1 MSTKVIMPQM
11 GESVV
16 EGKVAKWLVRE
27 GDHVETDQPI
37 AEISTDKVDVE
48 IPSPGAGT
56 LTKIYVPEGET
67 VSIGA
72 ELAVIGDGKEA
83 EREAA
88 KPPEVQRPPATT
100 PGRPPETERPPT
112 TATSARPAPPPA
124 APSPEKP
131 AEKSEKSDRGEAK
144 REDAE
149 IGRISPLVRKLAEE
163 HRVDLSQ
170 VQGTGLGG
178 RITKQDILRHIGQE
192 ETQPAEEQ
200 RAPASPVPS
209 RPSHEAA
216 KPAAPLSAETLQFK
230 EFKIPRYEPKEG
242 DQVIPFSRLR
252 KMIAEHMVYS
262 KRTAPH
268 VATVAEVDMAKV
280 VRLRKEKKG
289 SIKEQTGAD
298 LTYLPFLISAAVQA
312 IREHPTLNAAVVDD
326 SLVIRKEIHMGIAV
340 ETEKGLMVPVIRRA
354 HEMSLAGLSRAAA
367 ELAEKARRGTLSP
380 DEITGGSFTISNP
393 GREGNLFGT
402 PIIFQPQVGIL
413 RMGEIVK
420 RPVVIDVDGNE
431 SIAVRPMMYLA
442 LSYDHRVI
450 DGATGNA
457 FLHRVKE
464 ILEEGRFQL

>member
-27 GDHVETDQPI
+27 GEPVETDQPI

-48 IPSPGAGT
+48 IPSPGAGI
-56 LTKIYVPEGET
+56 LTKIYVPEGAT

-72 ELAVIGDGKEA
+72 ELALIGDGKEA
-83 EREAA
+83 EREATTR
-88 KPPEVQRPPATT
+88 PPMVERPPAAP
-100 PGRPPETERPPT
+100 PGRPPVAERPP
-112 TATSARPAPPPA
+112 A
-124 APSPEKP
+124 EKP
-131 AEKSEKSDRGEAK
+131 AEKREKSEEK
-144 REDAE
+144 REGAE
-149 IGRISPLVRKLAEE
+149 IGRISPLVRKLADE
-163 HRVDLSQ
+163 HLVDLSQ

-178 RITKQDILRHIGQE
+178 RITKQDILRYIGEE
-192 ETQPAEEQ
+192 ETQPAEEKP
-200 RAPASPVPS
+200 APA
-209 RPSHEAA
+209 
-216 KPAAPLSAETLQFK
+216 PAAPPETFQFK

-242 DQVIPFSRLR
+242 DQVVPFSRLR
-252 KMIAEHMVYS
+252 KRIAEHMVYS

-268 VATVAEVDMAKV
+268 VTTVAEVDMGKV
-280 VRLRKEKKG
+280 VRLREEKKG
-289 SIKEQTGAD
+289 SIKEQTGHD
-298 LTYLPFLISAAVQA
+298 LTYLPFIVSAAIQA
-312 IREHPTLNAAVVDD
+312 IREYPTLNAAVVDD
-326 SLVIRKEIHMGIAV
+326 RLVIRKEIHMGIAV

-367 ELAEKARRGTLSP
+367 ELAEKARQGTLSP

-393 GREGNLFGT
+393 GRKGNLFGT

-413 RMGEIVK
+413 RMGEIIK
-420 RPVVIDVDGNE
+420 RPVVIEVDGNDTLA
-431 SIAVRPMMYLA
+431 IRPMMYLA

-464 ILEEGRFQL
+464 ILEEGRFSL

>member
-56 LTKIYVPEGET
+56 LTKIYVPEGAT

-72 ELAVIGDGKEA
+72 ELALIGDGKEA

-88 KPPEVQRPPATT
+88 TRPPKVQRPPATT
-100 PGRPPETERPPT
+100 PGRPPIAERPP
-112 TATSARPAPPPA
+112 A
-124 APSPEKP
+124 AAEKP
-131 AEKSEKSDRGEAK
+131 AQKEEREEK
-144 REDAE
+144 REDGGV
-149 IGRISPLVRKLAEE
+149 GRISPLVRKLAEE
-163 HRVDLSQ
+163 HRIDLSQ
-170 VQGTGLGG
+170 VQGTGLEG
-178 RITKQDILRHIGQE
+178 RITKQDILRHVGQE
-192 ETQPAEEQ
+192 ETQPAAEKTAPIPTAPPRET
-200 RAPASPVPS
+200 APEPASP
-209 RPSHEAA
+209 A
-216 KPAAPLSAETLQFK
+216 SAETATFE
-230 EFKIPRYEPKEG
+230 EFKVPRYEPKEG
-242 DQVIPFSRLR
+242 DQAIPFSRLR

-268 VATVAEVDMAKV
+268 VTTVAEVDMAKV
-280 VRLRKEKKG
+280 VRLREEKKK
-289 SIKEQTGAD
+289 SIKDQTGHE
-298 LTYLPFLISAAVQA
+298 LTYLPFIISAAIRA
-312 IREHPTLNAAVVDD
+312 IAEYPTLNAAVVDD

-340 ETEKGLMVPVIRRA
+340 EAEKGLMVPVIRRA
-354 HEMSLAGLSRAAA
+354 HEKSLAGLSRAAA
-367 ELAEKARRGTLSP
+367 ELAEKARNGTLSP
-380 DEITGGSFTISNP
+380 DEIAGGSFTISNP
-393 GREGNLFGT
+393 GRKGNLFGT
-402 PIIFQPQVGIL
+402 PILFQPQVGIL
-413 RMGEIVK
+413 RMGEIIK
-420 RPVVIDVDGNE
+420 RPMVIDVDGNDTLA
-431 SIAVRPMMYLA
+431 IRPMMYLA

>member
-27 GDHVETDQPI
+27 GDRVETDQPI

-100 PGRPPETERPPT
+100 PGRPPEMERPPT
-112 TATSARPAPPPA
+112 TAATAPPPTA
-124 APSPEKP
+124 SSPENT
-131 AEKSEKSDRGEAK
+131 AEKMESGEAK
-144 REDAE
+144 RDGGD

-163 HRVDLSQ
+163 HQVDLSQ

-178 RITKQDILRHIGQE
+178 RITKQDILRYVGKE
-192 ETQPAEEQ
+192 ETPPAEEKPLP
-200 RAPASPVPS
+200 APAAAP
-209 RPSHEAA
+209 REAA
-216 KPAAPLSAETLQFK
+216 PKPAASSPIETLPFK
-230 EFKIPRYEPKEG
+230 EFKIPRYEPREG

-280 VRLRKEKKG
+280 VRLRKEEKE
-289 SIKEQTGAD
+289 SIKEQTGHE
-298 LTYLPFLISAAVQA
+298 LTYLPFLIAAAVQA

-326 SLVIRKEIHMGIAV
+326 SLVVRKEIHMGIAV

-420 RPVVIDVDGNE
+420 RPVVIEADGSE
-431 SIAVRPMMYLA
+431 SIAIRPMMYLA

-450 DGATGNA
+450 DGAAGNA

-464 ILEEGRFQL
+464 ILEEGRFSM

>member
-27 GDHVETDQPI
+27 GEQVETDQPI

-72 ELAVIGDGKEA
+72 ELAVIGDGKE
-83 EREAA
+83 EGKEAA

-112 TATSARPAPPPA
+112 TA
-124 APSPEKP
+124 PSPEKP
-131 AEKSEKSDRGEAK
+131 AEKSERGEAK

-178 RITKQDILRHIGQE
+178 RITKQDILRYVGEE

-200 RAPASPVPS
+200 RAPASPAPS
-209 RPSHEAA
+209 RPSHEAP
-216 KPAAPLSAETLQFK
+216 KPAAPLPAETLRFK

-298 LTYLPFLISAAVQA
+298 LTYLPFLISAAIQA
-312 IREHPTLNAAVVDD
+312 ISDYPTLNAAVVDD

-367 ELAEKARRGTLSP
+367 ELAEKARKGTLSP

-420 RPVVIDVDGNE
+420 RPMVIDVDGNE

>member
-1 MSTKVIMPQM
+1 MSTKVVMPQM

-27 GDHVETDQPI
+27 GDRVETDQPI

-112 TATSARPAPPPA
+112 TAASARPAPPPT

-131 AEKSEKSDRGEAK
+131 AEKSDKDEAK
-144 REDAE
+144 RDGGD

-163 HRVDLSQ
+163 HQVDLSQ

-178 RITKQDILRHIGQE
+178 RITKQDILRYVGEE
-192 ETQPAEEQ
+192 ETPPAEEQ

-216 KPAAPLSAETLQFK
+216 KPAAPLPAETLQFK

-289 SIKEQTGAD
+289 SIKEQTGHE
-298 LTYLPFLISAAVQA
+298 LTYLPFLIAAAVQA
-312 IREHPTLNAAVVDD
+312 IREHPTLNAAVADD
-326 SLVIRKEIHMGIAV
+326 SLIIRKEIHMGIAV

-354 HEMSLAGLSRAAA
+354 QEMSLAGLSRAAA

-420 RPVVIDVDGNE
+420 RPVVIEVDGNE

-464 ILEEGRFQL
+464 ILEEGKFTL

>member
-27 GDHVETDQPI
+27 GEQVETDQPI

-72 ELAVIGDGKEA
+72 ELAVIGEGGDGEEA
-83 EREAA
+83 KREAA
-88 KPPEVQRPPATT
+88 KPPGVQRPPATT
-100 PGRPPETERPPT
+100 PGRPPETERPPEP
-112 TATSARPAPPPA
+112 AGSASPPA
-124 APSPEKP
+124 EKP
-131 AEKSEKSDRGEAK
+131 AEKPGKDEEK
-144 REDAE
+144 RENAE

-178 RITKQDILRHIGQE
+178 RITKQDILRHVGEE
-192 ETQPAEEQ
+192 ETRPEQ
-200 RAPASPVPS
+200 DKTAPAPAAAP
-209 RPSHEAA
+209 REAA
-216 KPAAPLSAETLQFK
+216 TETLAFK
-230 EFKIPRYEPKEG
+230 EFKVPRYEPKEG

-268 VATVAEVDMAKV
+268 VTTVAEVDMARV

-289 SIKEQTGAD
+289 SIKEQTGHE
-298 LTYLPFLISAAVQA
+298 LTYLPFLVSAAVQA
-312 IREHPTLNAAVVDD
+312 IAAYPMLNAAVADD
-326 SLVIRKEIHMGIAV
+326 RLVIRKEIQMGIAV
-340 ETEKGLMVPVIRRA
+340 ETDKGLMVPVIRRA

-367 ELAEKARRGTLSP
+367 ELAEKAREGTLRP
-380 DEITGGSFTISNP
+380 DEIAGGSFTISNP

-402 PIIFQPQVGIL
+402 PILFQPQVGIL
-413 RMGEIVK
+413 RMGEIIK
-420 RPVVIDVDGNE
+420 RPVVIEADGSE

>member
-11 GESVV
+11 GESIV

-27 GDHVETDQPI
+27 GEHVETDQPI

-56 LTKIYVPEGET
+56 LAKIYVPEGAT

-72 ELAVIGDGKEA
+72 ELALIGDGEEA

-88 KPPEVQRPPATT
+88 TQPPTVQRPPATT
-100 PGRPPETERPPT
+100 PGRPPVVERPPT
-112 TATSARPAPPPA
+112 EARPAPTAPPPTA
-124 APSPEKP
+124 LSPEKR
-131 AEKSEKSDRGEAK
+131 AEKRERGEEK
-144 REDAE
+144 RDGGE

-163 HRVDLSQ
+163 HQVDLSQ

-178 RITKQDILRHIGQE
+178 RITKQDILRYLGQE
-192 ETQPAEEQ
+192 EPQPAEGKP
-200 RAPASPVPS
+200 APWEGAP
-209 RPSHEAA
+209 R
-216 KPAAPLSAETLQFK
+216 PAAPSPVETLPFK
-230 EFKIPRYEPKEG
+230 EFKPPRYQPKEG

-268 VATVAEVDMAKV
+268 VTTVAEVDMAKV
-280 VRLRKEKKG
+280 VRLREEKKKM
-289 SIKEQTGAD
+289 IKEQTGAD
-298 LTYLPFLISAAVQA
+298 LTYLPFLVSAAVQA
-312 IREHPTLNAAVVDD
+312 IGDYPTLNAAVVDD

-354 HEMSLAGLSRAAA
+354 HEMSLAGLARAAA
-367 ELAEKARRGTLSP
+367 ELAEKARNGTLSP
-380 DEITGGSFTISNP
+380 DEIAGGSFTISNP
-393 GREGNLFGT
+393 GRKGNLFGS

-413 RMGEIVK
+413 RMGEIIK
-420 RPVVIDVDGNE
+420 RPVVIEVDGNDT
-431 SIAVRPMMYLA
+431 IAVRPMMYLA

-450 DGATGNA
+450 DGATGNL

>member
-1 MSTKVIMPQM
+1 M
-11 GESVV
+11 GESIV

-27 GDHVETDQPI
+27 GEHVETDQPI

-56 LTKIYVPEGET
+56 LAKIYVPEGAT

-72 ELAVIGDGKEA
+72 ELALIGDGEEA

-88 KPPEVQRPPATT
+88 TQPPTVQRPPATT
-100 PGRPPETERPPT
+100 PGRPPVVERPPT
-112 TATSARPAPPPA
+112 EARPAPTAPPPTA
-124 APSPEKP
+124 LSPEKR
-131 AEKSEKSDRGEAK
+131 AEKRERGEEK
-144 REDAE
+144 RDGGE

-163 HRVDLSQ
+163 HQVDLSQ

-178 RITKQDILRHIGQE
+178 RITKQDILRYLGQE
-192 ETQPAEEQ
+192 EPQPAEGKP
-200 RAPASPVPS
+200 APWEGAP
-209 RPSHEAA
+209 R
-216 KPAAPLSAETLQFK
+216 PAAPSPVETLPFK
-230 EFKIPRYEPKEG
+230 EFKPPRYQPKEG

-268 VATVAEVDMAKV
+268 VTTVAEVDMAKV
-280 VRLRKEKKG
+280 VRLREEKKKM
-289 SIKEQTGAD
+289 IKEQTGAD
-298 LTYLPFLISAAVQA
+298 LTYLPFLVSAAVQA
-312 IREHPTLNAAVVDD
+312 IGDYPTLNAAVVDD

-354 HEMSLAGLSRAAA
+354 HEMSLAGLARAAA
-367 ELAEKARRGTLSP
+367 ELAEKARNGTLSP
-380 DEITGGSFTISNP
+380 DEIAGGSFTISNP
-393 GREGNLFGT
+393 GRKGNLFGS

-413 RMGEIVK
+413 RMGEIIK
-420 RPVVIDVDGNE
+420 RPVVIEVDGNDT
-431 SIAVRPMMYLA
+431 IAVRPMMYLA

-450 DGATGNA
+450 DGATGNL

>member
-1 MSTKVIMPQM
+1 MSTKVVMPQM

-27 GDHVETDQPI
+27 GDRVETDQPI

-72 ELAVIGDGKEA
+72 ELAVIGEGKEA

-100 PGRPPETERPPT
+100 PGRPPESERPPT
-112 TATSARPAPPPA
+112 TAASARPAPPPT

-131 AEKSEKSDRGEAK
+131 AEKSDRDEAK
-144 REDAE
+144 RDGGD

-163 HRVDLSQ
+163 HQVDLSQ

-178 RITKQDILRHIGQE
+178 RITKQDILRYVGEE
-192 ETQPAEEQ
+192 ETLPAEEQ

-216 KPAAPLSAETLQFK
+216 KPAPLPAETLQFK

-289 SIKEQTGAD
+289 SIKEQTGQE
-298 LTYLPFLISAAVQA
+298 LTYLPFLIAAAVQA

-326 SLVIRKEIHMGIAV
+326 SLIIRKEIHMGIAV

-367 ELAEKARRGTLSP
+367 ELAEKARRGTLGP

-420 RPVVIDVDGNE
+420 RPVVIEVDGTE

>member
-56 LTKIYVPEGET
+56 LMKIYVPEGGT
-67 VSIGA
+67 ASIGA
-72 ELAVIGDGKEA
+72 ELALIGDGKEA

-88 KPPEVQRPPATT
+88 QRPPATK
-100 PGRPPETERPPT
+100 PERPP
-112 TATSARPAPPPA
+112 AAERPPAKEAAPPPA
-124 APSPEKP
+124 EKP
-131 AEKSEKSDRGEAK
+131 AEKREKGEEK
-144 REDAE
+144 REREE
-149 IGRISPLVRKLAEE
+149 IGRVSPLVRKLAEE

-178 RITKQDILRHIGQE
+178 RITKQDLLRHVGKE
-192 ETQPAEEQ
+192 EAPPEKEMAALSAAPPREAAPRPA
-200 RAPASPVPS
+200 APVPS
-209 RPSHEAA
+209 
-216 KPAAPLSAETLQFK
+216 ETFAFK
-230 EFKIPRYEPKEG
+230 EYKIPQYEPKEG
-242 DQVIPFSRLR
+242 DQVVPFSRLR

-268 VATVAEVDMAKV
+268 VTTVAEIDMAKV
-280 VRLRKEKKG
+280 VRLREEKKATV
-289 SIKEQTGAD
+289 KEQTGHE
-298 LTYLPFLISAAVQA
+298 LTYLPFILSAAVQA
-312 IREHPTLNAAVVDD
+312 IGEYPTLNASVVGD

-354 HEMSLAGLSRAAA
+354 HEKSLAGLSRAAA
-367 ELAEKARRGTLSP
+367 ELAQKAREGTLRP
-380 DEITGGSFTISNP
+380 DEIAGGSFTVSNP
-393 GREGNLFGT
+393 GRKGNLFGT
-402 PIIFQPQVGIL
+402 PVLFQPQVGIL

-420 RPVVIDVDGNE
+420 RPVVIEVDGND

-464 ILEEGRFQL
+464 ILEEGLFQL